1 VVGEPNSETP
11 HATGPSSAARR
22 TPAVGLD
29 FGRKRIGVA
38 RTDPTGTLASPHT
51 TLVRRLNRRPPFRT
65 LEEIADDVGAE
76 TLVMGLPLELDGS
89 ENDWCEEVRA
99 AGGRIAARL
108 GRPLVFVDERLTSV
122 QAAEALRDAG
132 LRRTDRG
139 DRGRIDAAAATLIL
153 QSWLDGA
160 VEL

>member
-1 VVGEPNSETP
+1 MSDE
-11 HATGPSSAARR
+11 RR
-22 TPAVGLD
+22 IPALGLD

-38 RTDPTGTLASPHT
+38 RSDPSGMLASPHT
-51 TLVRRLNRRPPFRT
+51 TLVRRLNRRPPYRT
-65 LEEIADDVGAE
+65 LEEIADLVGAR

-89 ENDWCEEVRA
+89 ENEWCAEVRE
-99 AGGRIAARL
+99 AGSRISERL

-122 QAAEALRDAG
+122 QAEEAIRSAG
-132 LRRTDRG
+132 LRKKDRE
-139 DRGRIDAAAATLIL
+139 DKARIDSAAAALIL

>member
-1 VVGEPNSETP
+1 MGDE
-11 HATGPSSAARR
+11 RR
-22 TPAVGLD
+22 TPAIGLD

-38 RTDPTGTLASPHT
+38 RSDPSGTLASPHT

-65 LEEIADDVGAE
+65 LEEIADEMEATTV
-76 TLVMGLPLELDGS
+76 VMGLPLELDGS
-89 ENDWCEEVRA
+89 ENEWCAEVRA
-99 AGGRIAARL
+99 AGDKIAARL

-122 QAAEALRDAG
+122 QAEDALRDAG
-132 LRRTDRG
+132 LKRSDRA
-139 DRGRIDAAAATLIL
+139 DKGRVDAAAATLIL

>member
-1 VVGEPNSETP
+1 MTLEDRT
-11 HATGPSSAARR
+11 AARR
-22 TPAVGLD
+22 APALGLD

-38 RTDPTGTLASPHT
+38 RSDPSGTLASPHT
-51 TLVRRLNRRPPFRT
+51 TLVRRLNRRPPYGT
-65 LEEIADDVGAE
+65 LEEIADEVGAE

-89 ENDWCEEVRA
+89 ESEWCAEVRE

-122 QAAEALRDAG
+122 QAEEALRGAG
-132 LRRTDRG
+132 RARSTREDK
-139 DRGRIDAAAATLIL
+139 GRVDAAAAAVIL

-160 VEL
+160 AEL